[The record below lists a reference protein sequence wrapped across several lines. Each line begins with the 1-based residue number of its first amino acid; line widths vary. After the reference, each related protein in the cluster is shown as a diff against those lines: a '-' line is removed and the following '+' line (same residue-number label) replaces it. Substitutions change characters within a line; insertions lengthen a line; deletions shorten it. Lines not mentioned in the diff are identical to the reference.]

1 MQDARPC
8 PIAHGRARVI
18 VSDTRV
24 RVVGLAFGDWECARA
39 NVAGV
44 IVRMGRRAATLLV
57 CTRGGE
63 RHQVDDVPF
72 LGALRAV
79 LALGYLHADVLGD
92 PLASGD
98 SGAGQGRYPC
108 RAGTLAITASE
119 VAVESVEPSASW
131 RLPREAITA
140 VERRPARVKLL
151 AGRDW
156 DLYVRTGSG
165 EIRHADWLTAEDTE
179 HAAAILAAPP
189 FGPPAASTTDSDAAA
204 SSPDVPT
211 RPSNVASSPT
221 DAELGVFRSGG
232 RLRATSRQVSFD
244 GIEPWVLARA
254 DIERI
259 AVALSKLERVDLAFQ
274 CCDGGVHWVRSLA
287 PQTALRIFERLG
299 GPLRVEAAA
308 RPAFVLAP
316 TPPSAPGAASATEP
330 PSQRPE
336 PGKSPVVVPP
346 TGIRNSAGVAVPHD
360 STAPGSIL
368 PPLPMVARKRGSSP
382 GDAARRGD
390 PKPEPASRFTAP
402 APPSLTPP
410 APVPTRPRQ
419 PAPSRPAPP
428 APAPPL
434 SVNGPAQ
441 QVATSV
447 WRRCGAGAALIV
459 ALLVASV
466 VLGVWSGAGR
476 QTSGGRT
483 PLGGV
488 ATRAPTGTSRTT
500 SPSVAAPLPL
510 TVTCAVAVDHAS
522 GRLCVRTVPGATLS
536 VTIKYCAGFGPPD
549 RNPSLTGA
557 AKADALGN
565 YVWTWA
571 PNTTCR
577 GGAMAFIT
585 ASLGARVGYFDYAF
599 TVR

>member
-1 MQDARPC
+1 M
-8 PIAHGRARVI
+8 
-18 VSDTRV
+18 
-24 RVVGLAFGDWECARA
+24 
-39 NVAGV
+39 
-44 IVRMGRRAATLLV
+44 
-57 CTRGGE
+57 
-63 RHQVDDVPF
+63 
-72 LGALRAV
+72 
-79 LALGYLHADVLGD
+79 
-92 PLASGD
+92 
-98 SGAGQGRYPC
+98 
-108 RAGTLAITASE
+108 
-119 VAVESVEPSASW
+119 
-131 RLPREAITA
+131 
-140 VERRPARVKLL
+140 
-151 AGRDW
+151 
-156 DLYVRTGSG
+156 
-165 EIRHADWLTAEDTE
+165 
-179 HAAAILAAPP
+179 
-189 FGPPAASTTDSDAAA
+189 
-204 SSPDVPT
+204 
-211 RPSNVASSPT
+211 
-221 DAELGVFRSGG
+221 
-232 RLRATSRQVSFD
+232 SFD

-274 CCDGGVHWVRSLA
+274 CCDGGVHWVRHSRH
-287 PQTALRIFERLG
+287 TALRIFERLG

-346 TGIRNSAGVAVPHD
+346 TGIGNSAGVAVPDD

-382 GDAARRGD
+382 GDAARRGE
-390 PKPEPASRFTAP
+390 PKPEPATRFTAP

-410 APVPTRPRQ
+410 PHPCQPGRGSPRPRDP
-419 PAPSRPAPP
+419 PAGTRAAGTRAPP
-428 APAPPL
+428 

-441 QVATSV
+441 RVATSL
-447 WRRCGAGAALIV
+447 WRRPGAGAALIV

-536 VTIKYCAGFGPPD
+536 VTKKYCAGFGPPD
-549 RNPSLTGA
+549 CNPSVTGA

-585 ASLGARVGYFDYAF
+585 VSLGARVGYFDFAF